1 MDGVPVKIWGD
12 DNVIVLLTCAVV
24 FIPFT
29 IISPFSYV
37 TYEEYSWF
45 VWSLYVKAYWPYFL
59 YASMNSLS
67 SILNHKSVLKL

>member
-12 DNVIVLLTCAVV
+12 DNVIVLLACAVV

-37 TYEEYSWF
+37 TYEEYS
-45 VWSLYVKAYWPYFL
+45 
-59 YASMNSLS
+59 
-67 SILNHKSVLKL
+67 